1 MIIKISKLPL
11 IAFLLYFGSFAF
23 ANPALNVSED
33 VFYKPFILAQVV
45 KSADTAGITKKVEH
59 ALKKARFN
67 IVGQYSPYPNTN
79 IIVISSAKLRRYA
92 SQTENGIYAAVQRV
106 TITTVDGSTQ
116 LSFTNPTYMAYAY
129 RLKTDLADITQR
141 LKKTLGYKKEF
152 GSETGATKEALLRYQ
167 YRWMMM
173 PNFTDR
179 LELAEYGDQKTAINK
194 VLQALK
200 TNAAGVSKVYQI
212 DLKGKNETII
222 GVQMKGL
229 AETQCSGDEFVMKKI
244 DFQQIKSTGHLP
256 YEMVIQNGNVYALFA
271 EFRIAMN
278 FPDLSM
284 MGKNSFMSIMCTPDA
299 IIEALTL
306 AAGSEVD
313 NW

>member
-11 IAFLLYFGSFAF
+11 IAFLVCLGSIAYSS
-23 ANPALNVSED
+23 AVLSNET
-33 VFYKPFILAQVV
+33 FYKPFILAQSVN
-45 KSADTAGITKKVEH
+45 STDTAGITLKVER
-59 ALKKARFN
+59 ALKKGRFD

-79 IIVISSAKLRRYA
+79 IIIVSSPKLRRYA
-92 SQTENGIYAAVQRV
+92 SQTENGIYAAIQRV
-106 TITTVDGSTQ
+106 TITTVGNSTQ
-116 LSFTNPTYMAYAY
+116 LSFTNPTYMAHAY
-129 RLKTDLADITQR
+129 RLKTDLADITQS
-141 LKKTLGYKKEF
+141 LKKILGFKEEY
-152 GSETGATKEALLRYQ
+152 GSKTGTTKENLLHYQ

-179 LELAEYGDQKTAINK
+179 LELAEYGNQQTAIKK
-194 VLQALK
+194 VLEALN
-200 TNAAGVSKVYQI
+200 TNTAGVSKVYQV

-222 GVQMKGL
+222 GVQMKG
-229 AETQCSGDEFVMKKI
+229 AAATKCSGDEFVMQKI
-244 DFQQIKSTGHLP
+244 DFKKLKSTGHLP
-256 YEMVIQNGNVYALFA
+256 YEMVIQDGNVYALFA

-284 MGKNSFMSIMCTPDA
+284 MGDNSFMSIMCTPDA

-306 AAGSEVD
+306 AAGGEVD